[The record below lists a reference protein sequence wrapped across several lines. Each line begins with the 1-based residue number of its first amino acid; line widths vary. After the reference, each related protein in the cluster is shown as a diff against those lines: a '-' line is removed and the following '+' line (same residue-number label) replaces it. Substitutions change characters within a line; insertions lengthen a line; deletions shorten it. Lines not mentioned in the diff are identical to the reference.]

1 MSARTLFGTNGIRE
15 IVNQKLTPEFVVKV
29 GVAVGTYY
37 GGGNIL
43 IGYDSRTSNIIF
55 SNAITAGLASTGC
68 NVFNGGPSPT
78 PALQYAVKHFKLD
91 GAVIITASHNPPE
104 YNGIKVVARDG
115 LELSRD
121 EEEKIE
127 RMFFEEVFVRREWNR
142 LGRVTPFPGV
152 ILAYKEAVKTHLD
165 VEAIRR
171 KALKVVVDPV
181 NSVGSLVTPS
191 LLKEVGCKVVTLN
204 AQLDGDFSREPE
216 PKPETLGDL
225 AATVKALNAD
235 LGVAHDGDAD
245 RCMFVDELGN
255 IVWGDKTGAILVEY
269 ILKKIG
275 KSTVVTPI
283 SSSKLL
289 EDIVK
294 RNGSKLV
301 WTRVGSTIVT
311 NTMKDVGADV
321 GFEDNGGL
329 FFTPH
334 QPVRDGAL
342 AASMMVEVL
351 VKSGKP
357 LSKLID
363 ALPKY
368 ALVKERIECPNEKK
382 PLVLEK
388 VLKQTEGLNR
398 LTMDGVKI
406 FFDDGSVL
414 IRPSGTEAVYRIYAE
429 AREDTRAREIANWG
443 VSLVKKAL

>member
-1 MSARTLFGTNGIRE
+1 LSDRTLFGTNGIRE

-29 GVAVGTYY
+29 GVAVGTYH

-43 IGYDSRTSNIIF
+43 IGHDSRTSHTIF
-55 SNAITAGLASTGC
+55 SNAVTAGLASTGC
-68 NVFNGGPSPT
+68 NVLKGGPAPT

-115 LELSRD
+115 LELARA

-127 RMFFEEVFVRREWNR
+127 RIFFEEAFVRREWNR
-142 LGRVTPFPGV
+142 LGRVTPFPG
-152 ILAYKEAVKTHLD
+152 IIPAYKAAVKTHLD
-165 VEAIRR
+165 VDAIRR
-171 KALKVVVDPV
+171 KALKIVVDPV

-191 LLKEVGCKVVTLN
+191 LLKEVGCQVVTIN
-204 AQLDGDFSREPE
+204 AQLDGVFSREPE

-225 AATVKALNAD
+225 SATVKAVNAD

-255 IVWGDKTGAILVEY
+255 VVWGDKTGAILVEY
-269 ILKKIG
+269 LLNKIG

-289 EDIVK
+289 EDIVT
-294 RNGSKLV
+294 RNGSELV

-342 AASMMVEVL
+342 AAAMMAEVL
-351 VKSGKP
+351 ATSGQP
-357 LSKLID
+357 LSKLVD
-363 ALPKY
+363 ALPQY

-388 VLKQTEGLNR
+388 VLKQTEGLKR
-398 LTMDGVKI
+398 LTLDGVKV

-429 AREDTRAREIANWG
+429 AGEEARAREIAKWG
-443 VSLVKKAL
+443 VSLVTDAL